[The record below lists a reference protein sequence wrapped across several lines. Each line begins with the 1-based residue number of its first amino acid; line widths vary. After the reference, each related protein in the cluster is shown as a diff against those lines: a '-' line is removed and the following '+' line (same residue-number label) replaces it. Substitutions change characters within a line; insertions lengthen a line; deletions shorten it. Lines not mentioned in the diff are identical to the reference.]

1 MFSSNGTHGDE
12 EEALVFA
19 ALQRSPTYNRAR
31 MALFQNNVG
40 ELALVDVRGIK
51 NVEQKQVL
59 DKLVAMMNGDIEGV
73 FRRISLEFPK
83 VEVRFQNR
91 KVGAFVH
98 VGSRALPTI
107 PNFIYDN
114 DCFLEAAEDNLRK
127 KTEII
132 YPEQHKRYHMA
143 FKIDF
148 TSGTSKL
155 RKDNLSFGSCGTACT
170 KFADTLFL

>member
-73 FRRISLEFPK
+73 FRRIRQIFDALEFPK
-83 VEVRFQNR
+83 VEVRFQNL
-91 KVGAFVH
+91 KVGALVH

-107 PNFIYDN
+107 PNFIYDMTEA
-114 DCFLEAAEDNLRK
+114 FLRQLR
-127 KTEII
+127 II
-132 YPEQHKRYHMA
+132 SERKQ
-143 FKIDF
+143 
-148 TSGTSKL
+148 KL
-155 RKDNLSFGSCGTACT
+155 SILNNINGIIWPSS
-170 KFADTLFL
+170 